1 MAGLVTSATP
11 LDCASSDHPS
21 TNELSLLKQI
31 IKRKSEINMQGRK
44 REKNSHTEP
53 HQEVALSVAELLVV
67 DTEDGLVARKRKTA
81 RDGDLRSVRMSE
93 AEEKSA
99 KFAEKKKVDN
109 RATAW
114 QARAHD
120 HTHSGSV
127 RNTTRRVCNK
137 VRRYWTDRKGRDLG
151 WILRDFGPDEV
162 VSRHRGLEFLKKDLM
177 RLQGGWLNNK
187 IIDSYLELLQLRN
200 NRQ

>member
-1 MAGLVTSATP
+1 MDSEKTFLESKTKKLGVSGAKQGGSGEEYIADPAPKIKKGKRSNDVPGADRVGKKRTGLVTNATS

-99 KFAEKKKVDN
+99 KFAERKK
-109 RATAW
+109 
-114 QARAHD
+114 
-120 HTHSGSV
+120 
-127 RNTTRRVCNK
+127 
-137 VRRYWTDRKGRDLG
+137 
-151 WILRDFGPDEV
+151 
-162 VSRHRGLEFLKKDLM
+162 
-177 RLQGGWLNNK
+177 
-187 IIDSYLELLQLRN
+187 
-200 NRQ
+200 